1 MKQQNVTNTSAS
13 QDLCLACGHCCNG
26 VIFADVKLQTG
37 DDPARLRAL
46 GLVISARSGG
56 SLNDLDHRKRKES
69 RFLQPC
75 VALSGCRCRIYR
87 DRPAYCR
94 EFECLLLQNV
104 QEGRIPAAAA
114 LAVIRD
120 AREKAD
126 RVLELLRALD
136 DTNEDLSIRTRFRR
150 AQVRLEKGG
159 GPAAQL
165 YGDLTLAM
173 HELNLV
179 IAESFYPG

>member
-1 MKQQNVTNTSAS
+1 MRESIATNHTAV

-46 GLVISARSGG
+46 GLAISARPGG

-75 VALSGCRCRIYR
+75 VALAGCRCRIYP
-87 DRPAYCR
+87 DRPRYCR
-94 EFECLLLQNV
+94 EFECLLLRNV
-104 QEGRIPAAAA
+104 KEDRIPPGAA
-114 LAVIRD
+114 LTVIRE

-126 RVLELLRALD
+126 RVLDLLRGLG
-136 DTNEDLSIRTRFRR
+136 DTDEALSIRTRFQSVQ
-150 AQVRLEKGG
+150 ARLEKGG
-159 GPAAQL
+159 GSPQL
-165 YGDLTLAM
+165 YGDLTVVM